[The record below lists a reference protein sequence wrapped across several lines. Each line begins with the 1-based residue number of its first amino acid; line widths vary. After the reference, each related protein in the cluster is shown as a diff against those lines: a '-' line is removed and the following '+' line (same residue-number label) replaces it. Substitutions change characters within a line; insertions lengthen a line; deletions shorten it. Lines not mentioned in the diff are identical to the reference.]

1 MRMQLVKRN
10 EIFYD
15 RYASVQFK
23 ERSNENAIN
32 RSHLTYNHKGG
43 SKSFRAQE
51 EEIEAKIEEQLS
63 AIDYFEAVHKAPN
76 MT

>member
-23 ERSNENAIN
+23 ERSNKNAIN

-51 EEIEAKIEEQLS
+51 EEIEAKTEEQLS